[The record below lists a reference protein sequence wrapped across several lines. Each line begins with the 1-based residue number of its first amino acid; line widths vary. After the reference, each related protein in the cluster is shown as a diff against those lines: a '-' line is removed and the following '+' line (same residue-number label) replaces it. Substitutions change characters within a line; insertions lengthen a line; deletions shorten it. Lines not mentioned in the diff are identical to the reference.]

1 MTLTITVR
9 LRAASRPARPAPAA
23 PGRARPGT
31 GRAATGGSSA
41 GRPSAGQPEAGSPPR
56 AALPGVLHSLL
67 PLAEPAG
74 LLLAEAA
81 GLGLIGKIVLATA
94 FRSAQHALASQPG

>member
-23 PGRARPGT
+23 PGRARPVT
-31 GRAATGGSSA
+31 GRAATGGS
-41 GRPSAGQPEAGSPPR
+41 SAGQPEAGSPPR